1 MKKTD
6 GDKTK
11 PADKKSKAKKKSAA
25 PKSAPDS
32 DQRDAGT
39 FSARREKGTVGRR
52 VQRYARVS
60 TTMTGLAARLA
71 GQKYLGFSIDKP
83 QHAKQLMESL
93 GDLKGPLLKVAQ
105 LLATIPNALPKEY
118 AAELQKLQSQAP
130 PMGWLFVR
138 RRMATELGRDWESK
152 FKSFEKEA
160 AAAASLGQVHRAV
173 THGGQNVACKLQYP
187 DMVSAV
193 EADLGQLRLVM
204 GVFEKYDQS
213 VVTDDIQKEIAA
225 RLYEELDYSLE
236 ARHAGLYSKML
247 ADEKGVHVP
256 AVVPELSTQRLI
268 TSTWLE
274 GTPILEFVKAPAEV
288 RNKIAYNLFR
298 AWYVPLYYYGV
309 IHGDPHL
316 GNYAV
321 QPDHSINLLDFG
333 CVRVFPPRFVQGVIT
348 LYNALQTE
356 NREMSVAAY
365 ESWGFSGLTKE
376 TIDVLNMWA
385 GFLYGPVLDDR
396 VRPIGVV
403 ENGIYGR
410 DVASKVH
417 RELKRIGGVKVPRE
431 FVFMDRA
438 ALGLGSVFLHL
449 QAEINWHDL
458 FHELISDFDVKT
470 LTDRQAKAL
479 KPFDLSV
486 PD

>member
-6 GDKTK
+6 GDKTSGVDKKTKKGK
-11 PADKKSKAKKKSAA
+11 PSKDKADGADKKPAA
-25 PKSAPDS
+25 
-32 DQRDAGT
+32 
-39 FSARREKGTVGRR
+39 EKGTVEKGTMGRR
-52 VQRYARVS
+52 MQRYARVS

-71 GQKYLGFSIDKP
+71 GQKYLGIGIDKP

-138 RRMATELGRDWESK
+138 RRMATELGRDWESR

-173 THGGQNVACKLQYP
+173 THAGENVACKLQYP

-193 EADLGQLRLVM
+193 EADLKQLRLVM

-213 VVTDDIQKEIAA
+213 VLTDDIQKEIAA
-225 RLYEELDYSLE
+225 RLYEELDYGLE
-236 ARHAGLYSKML
+236 ARHAGLYAKML
-247 ADEKGVHVP
+247 GNEKSIHIPRVI
-256 AVVPELSTQRLI
+256 PELSTDRLL

-274 GTPILEFVKAPAEV
+274 GTPILNYVDAPAAA
-288 RNKIAYNLFR
+288 RNEIAHNLFR

-321 QPDHSINLLDFG
+321 QPKDLSINLLDFG
-333 CVRVFPPRFVQGVIT
+333 CVRVFPPRFVEGVIT
-348 LYNALQTE
+348 LYQALQSE
-356 NREMSVAAY
+356 NRDMSVHAY
-365 ESWGFSGLTKE
+365 ELWGFQNLNDE

-396 VRPIGVV
+396 VRAIGTVG
-403 ENGIYGR
+403 ENTVYGR

-458 FHELISDFDVKT
+458 FHELIADFDAKKLAV
-470 LTDRQAKAL
+470 RQKETL
-479 KPFDLSV
+479 KPFDLAV

>member
-6 GDKTK
+6 GDKTSGVDKKTKK
-11 PADKKSKAKKKSAA
+11 PKPSKDKTGGADKKPAA
-25 PKSAPDS
+25 GK
-32 DQRDAGT
+32 GT
-39 FSARREKGTVGRR
+39 AEKGTMGRR
-52 VQRYARVS
+52 MQRYARVS

-71 GQKYLGFSIDKP
+71 GQKYLGIGIDKP
-83 QHAKQLMESL
+83 QHARQLMESL

-138 RRMATELGRDWESK
+138 RRMAAELGRDWESR
-152 FKSFEKEA
+152 FRSFEKEA

-173 THGGQNVACKLQYP
+173 THAGESVACKLQYP

-193 EADLGQLRLVM
+193 EADLKQLRLVM

-213 VVTDDIQKEIAA
+213 VLTDDIQKEIAA
-225 RLYEELDYSLE
+225 RLYEELDYGLE
-236 ARHAGLYSKML
+236 ARHAGLYAKML
-247 ADEKGVHVP
+247 GHEKSIHVP
-256 AVVPELSTQRLI
+256 RVISDLSTDRLI
-268 TSTWLE
+268 TTTWLE
-274 GTPILEFVKAPAEV
+274 GTPILNYVDAPAKI
-288 RNKIAYNLFR
+288 RNEIAYNLFR

-321 QPDHSINLLDFG
+321 QAKDLSINLLDFG
-333 CVRVFPPRFVQGVIT
+333 CVRVFPPRFVEGVIT
-348 LYNALQTE
+348 LYQALQSE
-356 NREMSVAAY
+356 NRDMSVHAY
-365 ESWGFSGLTKE
+365 ELWGFRDLNDE

-385 GFLYGPVLDDR
+385 GFLYGPVLDNR
-396 VRPIGVV
+396 VRAIGTVG
-403 ENGIYGR
+403 ENTVYGR

-417 RELKRIGGVKVPRE
+417 HALKRIGGVKVPRE

-458 FHELISDFDVKT
+458 FHELIADFDAQK
-470 LTDRQAKAL
+470 LAARQKEIL
-479 KPFDLSV
+479 KPFDLTV